1 MGGVGK
7 TTLLTHINNKFFV
20 SSTDF
25 DCVIWIVVSK
35 DLQLEKI
42 QEIIGK
48 KVGLLDGDSWKNK
61 NSEEKALEIFRFLSK
76 KKFVL
81 LLDDKCERVDL
92 TKAGVPL
99 PGLKTMHL
107 KSYLKPGL
115 FVCGLMEANKNFKVE
130 CLSDNDAW
138 ELLRQKVGLET
149 LDSHHD
155 ILELAQTVAKK
166 CVGLPLALIT
176 IGRAI
181 ACKRTPRE
189 WRYAIQVLRTSAYEF
204 SGSGKDLSWGDMY
217 ESSFGVKAQEYH
229 PHSIEQPQS
238 LLYMCKSLKLVKELN
253 QLIPILQ
260 SNAEMGISRGN
271 PLSTQNVM
279 TSRQKGVAGLDP
291 SDWRNQ
297 LSHESRRRIV
307 NKIMDTLKR
316 HLPFSSPEG
325 LNELKNMAGRFEEKI
340 YTSATSQS
348 DYLRKI
354 SLKML
359 SMESRSQNAMANPL
373 QSNNAS
379 RSNEPP
385 HPGSD
390 VEFNAASLSICL

>member
-1 MGGVGK
+1 
-7 TTLLTHINNKFFV
+7 
-20 SSTDF
+20 
-25 DCVIWIVVSK
+25 
-35 DLQLEKI
+35 
-42 QEIIGK
+42 
-48 KVGLLDGDSWKNK
+48 
-61 NSEEKALEIFRFLSK
+61 
-76 KKFVL
+76 
-81 LLDDKCERVDL
+81 
-92 TKAGVPL
+92 
-99 PGLKTMHL
+99 
-107 KSYLKPGL
+107 
-115 FVCGLMEANKNFKVE
+115 
-130 CLSDNDAW
+130 
-138 ELLRQKVGLET
+138 
-149 LDSHHD
+149 
-155 ILELAQTVAKK
+155 
-166 CVGLPLALIT
+166 
-176 IGRAI
+176 
-181 ACKRTPRE
+181 
-189 WRYAIQVLRTSAYEF
+189 
-204 SGSGKDLSWGDMY
+204 
-217 ESSFGVKAQEYH
+217 
-229 PHSIEQPQS
+229 
-238 LLYMCKSLKLVKELN
+238 MCKSLKLVKELN

-297 LSHESRRRIV
+297 LSQESRRRIV

-359 SMESRSQNAMANPL
+359 SMESRSQNAMPNPL

-385 HPGSD
+385 HP
-390 VEFNAASLSICL
+390 V